1 MQSTSSTSGT
11 TSTTSATKR
20 RAIRGPLTVQDEN
33 FEEKIRKSFE
43 HQGVMHALG
52 GTIEEISLGYV
63 EVHLP
68 FSKATQ
74 QQHGFFH
81 GGIVAMLADTAS
93 GFTTY
98 TVLPPDEECL
108 SAEFKVNFLYPA
120 NGSKLIG
127 RGGIIKVG
135 KTLVIAEATVSV
147 IRGDQEI
154 DCAYMIH
161 TLARTKHVKSGS
173 ENKA

>member
-1 MQSTSSTSGT
+1 MQTTSSTAN
-11 TSTTSATKR
+11 STTTR
-20 RAIRGPLTVQDEN
+20 RTIRGPLKLQDEN

-52 GTIEEISLGYV
+52 GTIEDISLGYV

-98 TVLPPDEECL
+98 TVLPADEECL

-120 NGSKLIG
+120 NGTKLIA